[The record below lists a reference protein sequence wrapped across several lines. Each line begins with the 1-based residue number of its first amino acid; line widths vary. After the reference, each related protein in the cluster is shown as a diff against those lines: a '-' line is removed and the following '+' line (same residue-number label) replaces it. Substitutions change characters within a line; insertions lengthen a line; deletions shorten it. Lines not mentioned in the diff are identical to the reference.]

1 MSFKLSIFKNV
12 NRTNADEDID
22 MEESCNESEL
32 NDSVRVDD
40 QFQHE
45 RVNCFHL
52 YKKYIKEIYVRKMQ
66 FKDELLASCLEFLLS
81 MPKDLVIHNLNEAF
95 ESLEVILILIFFNL
109 FQSTRSW
116 GFAIILS

>member
-109 FQSTRSW
+109 FQSTRS
-116 GFAIILS
+116 